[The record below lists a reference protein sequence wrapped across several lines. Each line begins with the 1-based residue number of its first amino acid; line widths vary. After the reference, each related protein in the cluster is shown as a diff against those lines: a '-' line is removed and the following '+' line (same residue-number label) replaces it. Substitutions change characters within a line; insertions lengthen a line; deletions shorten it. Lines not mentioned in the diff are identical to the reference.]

1 MTDISQ
7 PPIVGDNG
15 AISLES
21 GAGVSLELSFVQDD
35 GVTPK
40 DVSARVYYFECGELR
55 ALLINGSTTD
65 VKKLVLTRTQV
76 EGFEGGVKK
85 FRFLDETAGFE
96 YSDIV
101 WSNNLSVR
109 V

>member
-15 AISLES
+15 SISLEA
-21 GAGVSLELSFVQDD
+21 GAGVSLELSFVQED
-35 GVTPK
+35 GVTPR
-40 DVSARVYYFECGELR
+40 DVSARIYYFECGDLR
-55 ALLINGSTTD
+55 IQLTNGTTTD
-65 VKKLVLTRTQV
+65 IKKLTLTRTQI
-76 EGFEGGVKK
+76 EGLVGGVKK
-85 FRFLDETAGFE
+85 FVFLDETAGFE

-109 V
+109 T